1 MNAGGGRSVIIG
13 NSPGSSLREVKES
26 PGGLLSDET
35 AVADQERGHFQ
46 PSRNQS
52 IALVFLCT
60 VFGAAAQIFI
70 KSGANTLT
78 GASPVEMLLTP
89 SVFFGYSLYG
99 ISTVLLIIA
108 LKNGELSILY
118 PVISLTYVWVT
129 MLSVAIFNESLNVF
143 KVLGV
148 LVIVLGV
155 GVLGRKKS
163 L

>member
-1 MNAGGGRSVIIG
+1 MK
-13 NSPGSSLREVKES
+13 NSKGA
-26 PGGLLSDET
+26 LLSNET
-35 AVADQERGHFQ
+35 AAADDKGVHFQ
-46 PSRNQS
+46 PSRRQS

-60 VFGAAAQIFI
+60 VFGAAAQILI

-78 GASPVEMLLTP
+78 GASPIEMLLTP
-89 SVFFGYSLYG
+89 AVFFGYSLYG

-129 MLSVAIFNESLNVF
+129 ILSVAIFNESLNIF

-155 GVLGRKKS
+155 AVLGRKKS